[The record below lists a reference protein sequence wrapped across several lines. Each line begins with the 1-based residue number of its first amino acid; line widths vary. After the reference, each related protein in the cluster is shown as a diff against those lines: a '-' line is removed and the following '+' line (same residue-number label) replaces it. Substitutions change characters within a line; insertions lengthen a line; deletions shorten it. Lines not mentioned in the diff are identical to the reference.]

1 MRRPSIPTIIA
12 LTLLAAISSSCVL
25 TPEKN
30 IDSVYVMVYDMDNNE
45 VMNAAISVDGEPKGT
60 TDIYGRLIYT
70 ADGEKECTVRA
81 EKVGYESAETVTCI
95 RPGQLV
101 YFRLGT
107 GEWYAAKAEELLDG
121 NDLEKALSMIDRAL
135 AIRDRKDWQFL
146 RNVIQWSRFVFL

>member
-1 MRRPSIPTIIA
+1 MMRKLRTPAVIA
-12 LTLLAAISSSCVL
+12 LALLATSCVL

-30 IDSVYVMVYDMDNNE
+30 IDSVYVMVYDLDNNE

-81 EKVGYESAETVTCI
+81 EKEGYESAETVTCI

-121 NDLEKALSMIDRAL
+121 NDPEKALSMIDRAL
-135 AIRDRKDWQFL
+135 AIRNRKDWQFL
-146 RNVIQWSRFVFL
+146 KDVILRRLNHEK

>member
-1 MRRPSIPTIIA
+1 MMRKLRTPAFIA
-12 LTLLAAISSSCVL
+12 LALLAASCVL

-30 IDSVYVMVYDMDNNE
+30 IDSVYVMVYDLDNNE

-81 EKVGYESAETVTCI
+81 EKEGYESAETVTCI

-121 NDLEKALSMIDRAL
+121 NDPGKALSMIDRAL
-135 AIRDRKDWQFL
+135 AIRNRKDWQFL
-146 RNVIQWSRFVFL
+146 KDVILRRLNHEK